1 MGGKKSVLI
10 FVFSFNL
17 QGGPV
22 RDIVQL
28 SALFYKDVAQW
39 TESRGIVTANEAAPA

>member
-1 MGGKKSVLI
+1 M
-10 FVFSFNL
+10 
-17 QGGPV
+17 

-39 TESRGIVTANEAAPA
+39 PKSRGKVTVNEADPA